1 MIVSGTARTTRRV
14 CRQHSR
20 FFFARPTLIVLF
32 YRIVMVQNLFD
43 HLVTVTVFP
52 SMEKCTCL
60 VPSSNI
66 SNLDNG
72 TSRGISATNFS

>member
-1 MIVSGTARTTRRV
+1 MIVFGTARTTRRV

-43 HLVTVTVFP
+43 HLVTVTFFP
-52 SMEKCTCL
+52 STEKCTCP
-60 VPSSNI
+60 VPSNNI
-66 SNLDNG
+66 SIVDSG
-72 TSRGISATNFS
+72 TPRGISATNFS